1 MAAKDG
7 FKIAEEIRWCGEGLC
22 SWHHLSG
29 PCSSSWAVFA
39 SSLQPCFLNRR
50 EKQQPACQVSLP
62 LLSLINSHHL
72 ATHSVNGSEPSD
84 KHPCVLNQAPP
95 AQEVGGCRRE
105 RSGKRRALDELHQV
119 AGTQELNTLDVSSLH
134 LPGAVSISWP
144 LCV

>member
-7 FKIAEEIRWCGEGLC
+7 FKIAEEIGWCGEGFLS
-22 SWHHLSG
+22 SWHHLNG

-84 KHPCVLNQAPP
+84 KHPCVLNQAPGS
-95 AQEVGGCRRE
+95 GGGRV
-105 RSGKRRALDELHQV
+105 S
-119 AGTQELNTLDVSSLH
+119 AGTLRKAESV
-134 LPGAVSISWP
+134 G
-144 LCV
+144 